1 MLGSIGGCELSIP
14 IQESLLRVRVCV
26 HIYIYL
32 YTRVV
37 VLERRAC
44 NNHPRPLLF

>member
-14 IQESLLRVRVCV
+14 IQESLLRVCVCV